1 MNHWMLL
8 CLVTWALWALQLLAL
23 RLVVMPY
30 LARAHRELGYKQGRY
45 DAERGY
51 PRRQVTK

>member
-1 MNHWMLL
+1 MNWMLL

-51 PRRQVTK
+51 PRTQVRP

>member
-1 MNHWMLL
+1 MNWMLL

-30 LARAHRELGYKQGRY
+30 LARRHRELGISQGRY

-51 PRRQVTK
+51 PRTQVRP